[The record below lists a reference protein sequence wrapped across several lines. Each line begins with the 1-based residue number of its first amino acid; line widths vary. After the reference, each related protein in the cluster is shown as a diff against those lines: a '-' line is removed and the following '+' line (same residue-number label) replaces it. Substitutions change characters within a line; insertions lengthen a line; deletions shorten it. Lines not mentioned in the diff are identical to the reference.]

1 MNYLRVLYRSFLRN
15 KKVDE
20 LEQKLK
26 DKDQQIEKLMLYQIH
41 CQDDNPEYFPIILT
55 ENEQNLLIKYLK
67 RSKIYLEYGSG
78 GSTFLALKESET
90 KIFSVESDANWIKY
104 LSSWK
109 IVKNALE
116 QDSLKFLHADIG
128 PVQVFGYPLNRDNE
142 EVFYKYSSLF
152 FNSYSEIKPDT
163 IFIDGR
169 FRVACALKAL
179 QETPDS
185 ILLIHDYPERE
196 YYHVISKYYDI
207 IASTDSL
214 YVFKRKETWDQEKL
228 LKDYDEYKNDPR

>member
-163 IFIDGR
+163 IFIDRIVFQPLDKNRPCLAVEQPFHLIR
-169 FRVACALKAL
+169 FGIPIV
-179 QETPDS
+179 EIPDHGNFYGMRS
-185 ILLIHDYPERE
+185 PDAEAVSVLP
-196 YYHVISKYYDI
+196 
-207 IASTDSL
+207 
-214 YVFKRKETWDQEKL
+214 VFF
-228 LKDYDEYKNDPR
+228 